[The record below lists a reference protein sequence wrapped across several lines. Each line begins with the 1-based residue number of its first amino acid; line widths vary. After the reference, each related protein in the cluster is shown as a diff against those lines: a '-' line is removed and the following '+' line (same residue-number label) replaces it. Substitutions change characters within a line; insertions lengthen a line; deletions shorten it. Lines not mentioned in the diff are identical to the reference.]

1 MVVAPGF
8 GLMFGVERSPWLLK
22 EAFLGLFQIALCK
35 EAYVVDFM
43 HWNYEFILW
52 DVVFSKPLYDW
63 ELGSLFI
70 FS

>member
-8 GLMFGVERSPWLLK
+8 GLMFSVERSPWPLK
-22 EAFLGLFQIALCK
+22 EAFLGLFRIALCK
-35 EAYVVDFM
+35 EAYVADFM
-43 HWNYEFILW
+43 HWNNGFILW
-52 DVVFSKPLYDW
+52 DVVFSKPLHDW